1 MNRYP
6 TWVNVLVL
14 VICVA
19 SVILALPNFFG
30 DDPAL
35 HVSDPDGAPV
45 STAIVEQ
52 IEGALDE
59 AQIPY
64 LSAEIEDTAALVRFP
79 TVESQLRAND
89 VLRDALPDNVI
100 ALTLAPRTPPLLA
113 AIGLKPMALGLDLR
127 GGVHFLYQVDIG
139 AAIEQLLTSY
149 ESDLRS
155 QLREADIRGSVR
167 AERDRLVVTL
177 ANESDVERATELV
190 RRLDEGTQITL
201 TERLLVERTS
211 VNGRPTLIVRPSEQ
225 VIAERQEFAIQQN
238 TTTLRNRVDALGVA
252 EPVVQ
257 RQGLDRI
264 LVQLPGIQDPA
275 QAERVLGATATL
287 EFRLV
292 DYESDLFDAA
302 QRQRAPIGSELLR
315 CADSI
320 ANSSFCAPG
329 PDGKAYTLLRREVIA
344 SGDMLTDATPGY
356 SQGTPAVNV
365 RLNSQGGRRM
375 LTATQQNLNRPMAVL
390 MIEETPRIVE
400 RGGEQIIETDRE
412 ERVINI
418 ATIRGVFSTN
428 FEITGLTPFE
438 AQDLALLLR
447 SGALATP
454 IFKIEERT
462 IGPSLGQ
469 DNIERG
475 RNAVIVG
482 FLLVVAFITLI
493 YRVFGLIAN
502 AALLMNLV
510 MLVALMSLL
519 QATLTLPGIA
529 GIVLTLGMAVDA
541 NVLIN
546 ERIREELKNGNSPQ
560 AAIRAGY
567 EKAFSSIAD
576 GNITTLIAGLVLFAF
591 GTGPIKGFAVTLS
604 LGIVTSMFTAIVGTR
619 VLVNLIYGRRQ
630 QIKHLPIGISPSHA
644 TT

>member
-35 HVSDPDGAPV
+35 HVSESDGSPV
-45 STAIVEQ
+45 ASTTVER
-52 IEGALDE
+52 IEAVLDE

-79 TVESQLRAND
+79 TVEAQLRAND

-100 ALTLAPRTPPLLA
+100 ALTLAARTPPFLA

-127 GGVHFLYQVDIG
+127 GGVHFLYQVDID

-155 QLREADIRGSVR
+155 QLRENDIRGSVR

-190 RRLDEGTQITL
+190 RKLDEGTQIAL
-201 TERLLVERTS
+201 TERLLIERTTID
-211 VNGRPTLIVRPSEQ
+211 GRPALIVRPSEQ

-257 RQGLDRI
+257 QQGMDRI

-302 QRQRAPIGSELLR
+302 QRQRAPIGSELFR

-320 ANSSFCAPG
+320 ANSAFCAPG

-375 LTATQQNLNRPMAVL
+375 LSTTQANLNRPMAVL
-390 MIEETPRIVE
+390 MIEETPRLVE
-400 RGGEQIIETDRE
+400 RGGEQIIETESE

-482 FLLVVAFITLI
+482 FLLVVGFMALV

-546 ERIREELKNGNSPQ
+546 ERIREELKNGVSPQ

-630 QIKHLPIGISPSHA
+630 QVKHLPIGISTSHA
-644 TT
+644 AT

>member
-19 SVILALPNFFG
+19 GVILALPNFFG

-35 HVSDPDGAPV
+35 HVSRADGSAVQPETV
-45 STAIVEQ
+45 AQ
-52 IEGALDE
+52 IESELGKANI
-59 AQIPY
+59 AY
-64 LSAEIEDTAALVRFP
+64 LSAEIEENIALIRFP
-79 TVESQLRAND
+79 AVESQLRAND
-89 VLRDALPDNVI
+89 VLREAFPDNVI

-113 AIGLKPMALGLDLR
+113 ALGLKPMALGLDLR
-127 GGVHFLYQVDIG
+127 GGVHFLYQVDID
-139 AAIEQLLTSY
+139 AAIEQLIKSY
-149 ESDLRS
+149 EADLRAE
-155 QLREADIRGSVR
+155 LREARIRHTINV
-167 AERDRLVVTL
+167 ENDRLVVL
-177 ANESDVERATELV
+177 LQDAANVNQAMEIA

-201 TERLLVERTS
+201 TERVIVEQTQ
-211 VNGRPTLIVRPSEQ
+211 VGGRPAVIVRPSEQ
-225 VIAERQEFAIQQN
+225 VIRERQEFAIQQN
-238 TTTLRNRVDALGVA
+238 TTTLRNRVNELGVS

-257 RQGLDRI
+257 QQGADRI

-292 DYESDLFDAA
+292 DPENDLFDAA
-302 QRQRAPIGSELLR
+302 ARQRAPIGSELLR

-320 ANSSFCAPG
+320 VGNAFCAPG
-329 PDGKAYTLLRREVIA
+329 PDGQYYTLLRREVIA

-365 RLNSQGGRRM
+365 RLNAQGGRRM
-375 LTATQQNLNRPMAVL
+375 LATTQANLNRPMAVL
-390 MIEETPRIVE
+390 MIEERPRIVE
-400 RGGEQIIETDRE
+400 RNGEQVVVTDRQ

-418 ATIRGVFSTN
+418 ATIRGVFSSS

-475 RNAVIVG
+475 RQAVIVG
-482 FLLVVAFITLI
+482 FLLVVVFMVVV
-493 YRVFGLIAN
+493 YRSFGVIAN
-502 AALLMNLV
+502 IALLANLV
-510 MLVALMSLL
+510 LLVALMSLL
-519 QATLTLPGIA
+519 QAALTLPGIA

-541 NVLIN
+541 NVLIY
-546 ERIREELKNGNSPQ
+546 ERIREELRNGNSPQ
-560 AAIRAGY
+560 ASIRAGY

-576 GNITTLIAGLVLFAF
+576 GQITTLIAGMVLLAF

-604 LGIVTSMFTAIVGTR
+604 LGILTSMFTGIVVTR
-619 VLVNLIYGRRQ
+619 VIVNMVYGGRTQLR
-630 QIKHLPIGISPSHA
+630 HLPIGSRVSSA
-644 TT
+644 TA

>member
-19 SVILALPNFFG
+19 GVLLALPNFFG

-35 HVSDPDGAPV
+35 HVSRPDGTPV
-45 STAIVEQ
+45 QSEALERIASTLGEAG
-52 IEGALDE
+52 IE
-59 AQIPY
+59 Y
-64 LSAEIEDTAALVRFP
+64 LSSEIEDNAALVRFP
-79 TVESQLRAND
+79 NVNAQLRAND
-89 VLRDALPDNVI
+89 VLREAMPDHVV
-100 ALTLAPRTPPLLA
+100 ALTLAPRTPAWLA

-127 GGVHFLYQVDIG
+127 GGVHFLYQVDVN
-139 AAIEQLLTSY
+139 AAVDQLLANY
-149 ESDLRS
+149 ESDLRAQFRDARIRA
-155 QLREADIRGSVR
+155 QLRVDNGQLLVTLQDQADVAR
-167 AERDRLVVTL
+167 AEEIIRK
-177 ANESDVERATELV
+177 
-190 RRLDEGTQITL
+190 LDEPQQVTL
-201 TERLLVERTS
+201 TERLIVERAQ
-211 VNGRPTLIVRPSEQ
+211 VGGRPGFRIRPSEAM
-225 VIAERQEFAIQQN
+225 IRERQDFAIQQN
-238 TTTLRNRVDALGVA
+238 TITLRNRVNELGVS

-292 DYESDLFDAA
+292 DLENDVYDAA
-302 QRQRAPIGSELLR
+302 SRNRSPIGSELLP
-315 CADSI
+315 CAESIYDSPY
-320 ANSSFCAPG
+320 CAPG
-329 PDGKAYTLLRREVIA
+329 QDGRRYTLLRRDVIA

-356 SQGTPAVNV
+356 SQGRPAVSV
-365 RLNSQGGRRM
+365 RLNAQGGRRM
-375 LTATQQNLNRPMAVL
+375 LDTTQSNLGRPMAVL

-400 RGGEQIIETDRE
+400 RGGEQVIETSRR

-418 ATIRGVFSTN
+418 ATIRGVFSSN

-482 FLLVVAFITLI
+482 FLAVVVFMLVV
-493 YRVFGLIAN
+493 YRMFGVIAN
-502 AALLMNLV
+502 IALLVNLV
-510 MLVALMSLL
+510 LLVALMSLL
-519 QATLTLPGIA
+519 QAALTLPGIA

-541 NVLIN
+541 NVLIY
-546 ERIREELKNGNSPQ
+546 ERIREELRNGNSPQ
-560 AAIRAGY
+560 ASIRAGY

-576 GNITTLIAGLVLFAF
+576 GQITTLIAGIVLLAF
-591 GTGPIKGFAVTLS
+591 GTGPIKGFAVTLC
-604 LGIVTSMFTAIVGTR
+604 LGIVTSMFTGIVVTRAI
-619 VLVNLIYGRRQ
+619 VNLIYGRRPQ
-630 QIKHLPIGISPSHA
+630 LRRLSIGGRVSSA
-644 TT
+644 TA